1 MLKLSAVLI
10 NTYKSSDY
18 KNKETGVTT
27 EGRNKLQLLV
37 ETPMKNGSIK
47 KELIDLSVKPEVY
60 LKHKDAIG
68 KTIEVNVGYFGTNIT
83 FFGI

>member
-27 EGRNKLQLLV
+27 EGRNKLQLLA

-60 LKHKDAIG
+60 LKHKDSIG
-68 KTIEVNVGYFGTNIT
+68 KTIEVNVGYFGNTT